1 MSHFLTLLKINIK
14 LLLRN
19 KGFLF
24 FLVVT
29 PIVSVIILGL
39 KTETAIINKEYNEEI
54 LSKLYEIF

>member
-39 KTETAIINKEYNEEI
+39 KTETAIINKEYNE
-54 LSKLYEIF
+54 